1 LSFRVVEYQHFEHKE
16 KQSAL
21 ARYHQRNGVAR
32 SPAQTRYANS
42 GGVHIAY
49 QVVGDGPLDLIFV
62 PGWVSHVEHHWE
74 EPRLAY
80 FLHRLA
86 RFSRLIVLDK
96 RGTGLSDRVAQIPDL
111 EQRMD
116 DVRAVQDAA
125 GSERAALFGYSEGG
139 SMCQLFAATYPSRT
153 HALITY
159 GCWAKRL
166 RSQDYPWGRTL
177 EERQHFYDF
186 VVTRWGGIVDLADLA
201 PSVANDPEF
210 CEWFATYLRRS
221 ASPGAALA
229 LAQMNTHIDLRPVLP
244 TIQVPTLI
252 IHRTGDRDAR
262 IEEGRFLAANIPGAQ
277 FLELPGVDHLPWV
290 GDADAILDAIEGF
303 LSQLNLLHAPAPSLA
318 TVLSVRISPTC
329 SQIQS
334 ETLTQC
340 YAAMRE
346 VIARHAGDARQ
357 GVALLATFSS
367 ALQAIRSALQLQQLA
382 RTHGYVAHVGIHLGD
397 CRRTDQGRRPATFDI
412 AESICELAQASQIM
426 VSRDVKNLI
435 TGSGIPFV
443 DPPAAIAAGVEGI
456 ELFLVDP
463 KMPADQR
470 SAPVPDAQALG
481 ARRVALTRQQR
492 TVLEFVAQGLS
503 NKEIA
508 RLMKISEH
516 TVHRHMAN
524 IFDRLGVF
532 TRAAAVARGLMPI
545 G

>member
-1 LSFRVVEYQHFEHKE
+1 M
-16 KQSAL
+16 
-21 ARYHQRNGVAR
+21 AR

-42 GGVHIAY
+42 SGVHIAY

-116 DVRAVQDAA
+116 DVRAVQDAVS
-125 GSERAALFGYSEGG
+125 SERAAVFGYSEGG

-166 RSQDYPWGRTL
+166 QSLDYPWGRTL
-177 EERQHFYDF
+177 KERQDFYDF

-262 IEEGRFLAANIPGAQ
+262 IEEGRYLAASIPGAQ

-303 LSQLNLLHAPAPSLA
+303 LSQLKLLHAPARTLA
-318 TVLSVRISPTC
+318 TVASVRLSPIR
-329 SQIQS
+329 SQIRS

-340 YAAMRE
+340 SAAMRQ
-346 VIARHAGDARQ
+346 VIARQAGDVQQ
-357 GVALLATFSS
+357 GAALLATFSS
-367 ALQAIRSALQLQQLA
+367 SLQAIRCSLELQQFA
-382 RTHGYVAHVGIHLGD
+382 FKHGCVAHVGIHLGD
-397 CRRTDQGRRPATFDI
+397 CRSTDQGRRPATFEV
-412 AESICELAQASQIM
+412 AESICASAQAGQIM
-426 VSRDVKNLI
+426 VSRDVKDVI

-443 DPPAAIAAGVEGI
+443 DPPAATAASVAGI
-456 ELFLVDP
+456 EFFLVDP
-463 KMPADQR
+463 KTPGGLQ
-470 SAPVPDAQALG
+470 SAAARDVPPSG
-481 ARRVALTRQQR
+481 AGHAALTRHQR
-492 TVLEFVAQGLS
+492 TVLELVAQGLS

-545 G
+545 A

>member
-1 LSFRVVEYQHFEHKE
+1 LSNIDISRIKLRDL
-16 KQSAL
+16 SAL
-21 ARYHQRNGVAR
+21 PRYNERNRVAR

-49 QVVGDGPLDLIFV
+49 QVIGAGPLDLIFV

-86 RFSRLIVLDK
+86 GFSRLIVLDK

-116 DVRAVQDAA
+116 DVRAVQDAV
-125 GSERAALFGYSEGG
+125 GSERAAVFGYSEGG

-166 RSQDYPWGRTL
+166 QSPDYPWAPTL

-262 IEEGRFLAANIPGAQ
+262 VEEGRYLAANIPSAQ

-290 GDADAILDAIEGF
+290 GDADSILDAIEGF
-303 LSQLNLLHAPAPSLA
+303 LSQLNLLHAQAPALA
-318 TVLSVRISPTC
+318 TAVSARLSPTR

-334 ETLTQC
+334 ETLPRC
-340 YAAMRE
+340 HAAMRE

-357 GVALLATFSS
+357 GAALLATFRS
-367 ALQAIRSALQLQQLA
+367 ALQAIRCALELQQLA
-382 RTHGYVAHVGIHLGD
+382 CKHGYVAHVGIHLGD
-397 CRRTDQGRRPATFDI
+397 CRRADQSRRPATFDI
-412 AESICELAQASQIM
+412 AESICALAQAGQIM

-435 TGSGIPFV
+435 AGSGIPFV
-443 DPPAAIAAGVEGI
+443 DPPAAAAATVEGI

-463 KMPADQR
+463 KTSRGPQ
-470 SAPVPDAQALG
+470 SAAVPDAPDSG
-481 ARRVALTRQQR
+481 AGRVALTRHQH

-545 G
+545 A